1 MLTTIMAFSDVA
13 YTAVRTLVLL
23 ALVYAGL
30 VAITHWAVRSRR
42 LSPFG
47 AWPRAMRKLS
57 DPVLL
62 PLERRIVRA
71 GGSPQNA
78 PLWLLAIVIGAGL
91 VLLSLTSWLIGTVE
105 GLGLV
110 TQGGPRIWIQMLV
123 SAVFTVLMTAI
134 LIRVIASWFGI
145 GEYRR
150 WMRPIYALTNWLINP
165 IRRVLPP
172 FGMFDFSPMVAWLV
186 LYVLRGFVMGML

>member
-1 MLTTIMAFSDVA
+1 
-13 YTAVRTLVLL
+13 
-23 ALVYAGL
+23 
-30 VAITHWAVRSRR
+30 
-42 LSPFG
+42 
-47 AWPRAMRKLS
+47 MRKLS

-62 PLERRIVRA
+62 PLERRVIRA

-91 VLLSLTSWLIGTVE
+91 VLLSLTSWLIGTVAS
-105 GLGLV
+105 LRFV
-110 TQGGPRIWIQMLV
+110 AQSGPRAWIQMLV

-150 WMRPIYALTNWLINP
+150 WMRPFYRLTDWLINP
-165 IRRVLPP
+165 IRRILPP

-186 LYVLRGFVMGML
+186 LYVLRGFVMGLL